1 MMSQFEPNVKSN
13 ERERIIF
20 ETIKDN
26 PDLHHNR
33 LIGLLVPKY
42 MAKTT
47 FEKARD
53 SLIEKEILFVKK
65 KGNMKFYLPT
75 PNYKEKSQQR
85 LEQNTNKAFHDIKL
99 KIKNLNVSFPHKD
112 VDEKILIG
120 TMFLKS
126 LLQTDTGFTILDSIK
141 NPNKTLYRDEH
152 LMIQQM
158 ISQLFKIIKNDD
170 DYELIFPTIV
180 SYHQVNV
187 PHFEPEN

>member
-1 MMSQFEPNVKSN
+1 MMSRFEPTAKNY
-13 ERERIIF
+13 ERERIIL

-26 PDLHHNR
+26 PHLHHNG
-33 LIGLLVPKY
+33 LISLLVPKY

-47 FEKARD
+47 FEKSKN

-65 KGNMKFYLPT
+65 KGNMKFYIST

-85 LEQNTNKAFHDIKL
+85 LEQSTNKAFHDIKL
-99 KIKNLNVSFPHKD
+99 KIKNLDVSFPHKD

-141 NPNKTLYRDEH
+141 NPKKTLYRDEH
-152 LMIQQM
+152 LMIQQL
-158 ISQLFKIIKNDD
+158 ISQLFKIIQRDV

-180 SYHQVNV
+180 SHHQVNV
-187 PHFEPEN
+187 PQYDLEN